1 MGEVVSF
8 AKASQSDVFSMFD
21 DACPAL
27 PEDTDREMIV
37 TATRSVGDKNKLQS
51 TRFRSACVVIGAL
64 SILGVLLTVVA
75 TGGLT
80 SGGQGTNSA
89 TLNFSSDLVVTDE
102 FTLDHSGNSGSSNLG
117 ANNGEPAWRHTREAW
132 LAHIATLENDP
143 TYRRVLREKRLFALT
158 YPDSSN

>member
-37 TATRSVGDKNKLQS
+37 TATRTVGDKSKLQS

-64 SILGVLLTVVA
+64 SVLGVLLTVVA

-80 SGGQGTNSA
+80 SGRQGVHSA
-89 TLNFSSDLVVTDE
+89 PLNFSSDLVVTDE
-102 FTLDHSGNSGSSNLG
+102 FTLDHSSNTVSNDLVS
-117 ANNGEPAWRHTREAW
+117 NGEPAWRHSREAW
-132 LAHIATLENDP
+132 LAHIAALENDP
-143 TYRRVLREKRLFALT
+143 TYRRVVREKRLFALT
-158 YPDSSN
+158 YPDTN